1 MTLPL
6 DALRAQFADRLQE
19 NVSLAGYCTAHTG
32 GAAKVMITVGDST
45 QLAEAAQFLWQQ
57 SIPFIT
63 LGSGSNVLF
72 SDHGLDAVLLLNR
85 AKAIRIE
92 DASDHPTVWAESGA
106 NLGSIA
112 RQAALRGLSG
122 LEWAS
127 TIPGTLGGAVYGNAG
142 AYGSDMSKTL
152 VMAEILHRSMGRV
165 SWTAG
170 QMEYAYRSSILK
182 RQPGVGV
189 ILSAVLT
196 VSRGNVEEIQAKM
209 AELSEKRRQS
219 QPPGASMG
227 SMFKNPVGDY
237 AGRLIEAAGLKG
249 TRIGGAEI
257 SRVHGNF
264 FVNDGT
270 ASASDIYRL
279 IVLVQKTVHEKF
291 GIDLELEVEPLGS
304 WQEE

>member
-1 MTLPL
+1 MLPL
-6 DALRAQFADRLQE
+6 DTLRSHFAELLQE

-32 GAAKVMITVGDST
+32 GAAKAMITVSDST
-45 QLAEAAQFLWQQ
+45 QLADAVQYLWQQ
-57 SIPFIT
+57 SIPFLT

-72 SDHGLDAVLLLNR
+72 SDAGLDAVVVLNR

-92 DASDHPTVWAESGA
+92 DSTKNPSVWAESGA
-106 NLGSIA
+106 NLGTVA
-112 RQAALRGLSG
+112 RQAALRSLTG

-152 VMAEILHRSMGRV
+152 VLAEILHRTLGKV
-165 SWTAG
+165 SWTAS

-182 RQPGVGV
+182 RQPGNAVV
-189 ILSAVLT
+189 LSAVLS
-196 VSRGNVEEIQAKM
+196 VSRGNLEEIQAKM
-209 AELSEKRRQS
+209 AELSEKRRRS

-227 SMFKNPVGDY
+227 SMFKNPVGDF

-257 SRVHGNF
+257 SPVHGNF
-264 FVNDGT
+264 FINNGS
-270 ASASDIYRL
+270 ASAADIHQL

-304 WQEE
+304 WQE